1 MLEATATKVAEERSS
16 RKQPLSDAEA
26 RALLASVEE
35 VLVARGKKIER
46 KAAKQARLV
55 DLKGPSGNYRAPL
68 VRRGKTLLVGFH
80 ADSLAELLGR

>member
-1 MLEATATKVAEERSS
+1 VLEATATKVAEERSS